1 MVLLSK
7 YRHRMSLGF
16 VLLRSRITMQNEAI
30 VKVIFG
36 IRGGGK
42 TVKLRRLL
50 LDCNRSLTINTLN
63 RDGFTNGVVFNN
75 IPDLK
80 KFWKTVYRRKF
91 RLIYSPDHGD
101 LDRTCIEVGEI
112 CKLVMACGHMTFAI
126 EEMNVLF
133 EDLRTPS
140 EFNQIVFAGRDPGIE
155 LIGVAQQ
162 PVGFGAAMRSMT
174 KEAFIFHTH
183 EDSHLAVFR
192 KLVGKEAAERIRTL
206 SNYEYLHWSLADGAE
221 KWEVKKDEPLPYM

>member
-1 MVLLSK
+1 MNDES
-7 YRHRMSLGF
+7 
-16 VLLRSRITMQNEAI
+16 I

-50 LDCNRSLTINTLN
+50 LDCRRFIVINTLN
-63 RDGFTNGVVFNN
+63 REGFTAGVVFNN
-75 IPDLK
+75 VPDLK
-80 KFWKTVYRRKF
+80 KFWLKVYRGNF
-91 RLIYSPDHGD
+91 RLIFSPQHGD
-101 LDRTCIEVGEI
+101 IKKTCSEVGEI
-112 CKLVMACGHMTFAI
+112 CELVMACGNMTLAI

-133 EDLRTPS
+133 EEFRGPV
-140 EFNQIVFAGRDPGIE
+140 EFNKIVFAGRDPGIE

-183 EDSHLAVFR
+183 EDSHLDVFR
-192 KLVGKEAAERIRTL
+192 KLVGKDGAEAIRTL
-206 SNYEYLHWSLADGAE
+206 ANYQYLHWSMADGPD
-221 KWEVKKDEPLPYM
+221 KWTIQKDEPLPYM

>member
-1 MVLLSK
+1 
-7 YRHRMSLGF
+7 
-16 VLLRSRITMQNEAI
+16 MQTEAI

-50 LDCNRSLTINTLN
+50 MSCRRYLVVNTLN
-63 RDGFTNGVVFNN
+63 RDGFTSGVTFHSVAE
-75 IPDLK
+75 LK
-80 KFWKTVYRRKF
+80 KFWIRVYRSNF
-91 RLIYSPDHGD
+91 RLIFSPDHGD
-101 LDRTCIEVGEI
+101 IEKTCSEVGEI
-112 CKLVMACGHMTFAI
+112 CKLVMACGHMTLAI

-162 PVGFGAAMRSMT
+162 PTGFGAAMRSMT
-174 KEAFIFHTH
+174 KEAYLFHTH
-183 EDSHLAVFR
+183 EESHLAVFK
-192 KLVGKEAAERIRTL
+192 KLVGKEAAEKIRTL
-206 SNYEYLHWSLADGAE
+206 ANYEYIYWSLADGAE
-221 KWEVKKDEPLPYM
+221 NWKIQKDEPLPYM